1 MCSTCSKLNK
11 LDFSESGLISV
22 IIGNMFILTQR
33 ESHVLSS
40 YGQKVLEMCNLEGGY
55 DQLKKTRIWEF
66 PLWLS
71 DNERN

>member
-55 DQLKKTRIWEF
+55 DQLKKKQNLGI
-66 PLWLS
+66 PIVAQ
-71 DNERN
+71 